1 MHKFTYWYEGL
12 IFIAIFMV
20 VMAIPCVLI
29 VFLGSRLINQL
40 GQYPT
45 KSGKINVDVAL
56 PLLGS
61 MFVSFGM
68 LFLFYRYFSD

>member
-20 VMAIPCVLI
+20 VIAIPCVL
-29 VFLGSRLINQL
+29 VSFLGSRLIYQL

-45 KSGKINVDVAL
+45 KSGKQNLDMAL

-61 MFVSFGM
+61 MVVSFGL
-68 LFLFYRYFSD
+68 LFAFYRYFSD

>member
-20 VMAIPCVLI
+20 VIAIPCVL
-29 VFLGSRLINQL
+29 VSLLGSRLIYQL

-45 KSGKINVDVAL
+45 KSGKVNVDLAL

-61 MFVSFGM
+61 MIVSFGV
-68 LFLFYRYFSD
+68 LFAFYRYFSD